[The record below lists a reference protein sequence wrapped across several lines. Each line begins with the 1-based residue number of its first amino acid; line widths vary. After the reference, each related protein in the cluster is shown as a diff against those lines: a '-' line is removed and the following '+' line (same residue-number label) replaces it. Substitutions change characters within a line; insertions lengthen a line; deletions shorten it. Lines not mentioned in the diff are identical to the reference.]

1 MNEND
6 MNGSTKTLLTALENL
21 LLSGSVGTQEEIKEA
36 FECQGIKINQSRI
49 SRLLRKLGAIKKT
62 SEYGDSVYV
71 LPKEPAFPSAHSPL
85 SQLVLEV
92 SANETQ
98 VVIRTNP
105 GSASLIAA
113 LLDQHRKA
121 LGILGTVA
129 GDDVLFVVPESV
141 KKTQEMWVAI
151 KERLN
156 K

>member
-1 MNEND
+1 MKENSMNT
-6 MNGSTKTLLTALENL
+6 STKSLLAALEKL
-21 LLSGSVGTQEEIKEA
+21 LLSGSVGTQEEIRQA
-36 FECQGIKINQSRI
+36 FEDQGVKINQSRV

-62 SEYGDSVYV
+62 GEDGESVYV
-71 LPKEPAFPSAHSPL
+71 LPKEPIFPSVRSPL
-85 SQLVLEV
+85 SQLVVEV

-141 KKTQEMWVAI
+141 KKTKEMQAAI
-151 KERLN
+151 KEQLY